1 MYIWKRFEW
10 IARRMALHARRVK
23 EKGKSSRK
31 INVKLKKFY
40 FHLQ

>member
-1 MYIWKRFEW
+1 MYIWKSFQL

-31 INVKLKKFY
+31 INAKLNKFY